1 METKNAKHK
10 KSTFRTWLQRILATL
25 AVIIL
30 LPIALFTL
38 GWLNRDT
45 IINELQDWYSENN
58 SGTFTVEQINATFL
72 SGFPKVGFILRNI
85 THTSTD
91 TITDINLT
99 LHIDE
104 AKLTV
109 GAGNLLMG
117 NIKFENISII
127 NARITSEVISKWSL
141 EYHDQLRRLK
151 SKTKQ
156 KGLNLPEWLAEDG
169 ATFLIY
175 NVKFIAK
182 DSISNRYFDYDIHK
196 IEGSFK
202 GKDLQLSGSTFFDVT
217 INNLGFNT
225 KKGSFSNGARLVG
238 KPKFTIDIENNQVE
252 IPEFPLR
259 IDEQNFRLNA
269 QLNLSESVSYLFNF
283 KNDKTDYKAVK
294 GLLTD
299 SIAVKMDNFDIQKPF
314 KSTVKITGNFDYGNN
329 PDILASF
336 STKNND
342 LIISNK
348 LHLKNAS
355 FSGYLTTDIYETDE
369 DRKANKSTKDIK
381 IAFERIEA
389 DLEDAKFLVQNAYY
403 QRTLDVSNFVEATIL
418 LDGSIES
425 LAGIIES
432 ENFDFKGGR
441 FRLNASISGDIPNT
455 YHFLNIATGHFN
467 LENTQVIL
475 KKNGL
480 QLPIQN
486 INLELARENSYLKQL
501 VINLPNGENLVLYGQ
516 LKNLSGLL
524 SNEPSTSTTSQ
535 IYLDSKNLN
544 VNELIAM
551 AIQFIPKADL
561 SKNNRKTLH
570 ETLEAVYTQFHPQ
583 FSIKV
588 DTLQYKDQ
596 VIHNLKSSITL
607 LNSETI
613 LLKNFDFKYYESS
626 TNLNGNLIIYGPES
640 KFKDAIY
647 MDAEATSSGS
657 IAVFKELFN
666 TELFHID
673 SGEFQF
679 QGTVNGNVKRFSE
692 LLNNAR
698 GNLALTNT
706 KLYYEPADME
716 VVIDSIALFLDNSDI
731 LLNKF
736 SLEVGEQSPLN
747 LTGSIKQFPT
757 FLLDD
762 VQNVGSMALKIQA
775 PFVNVDDVLITIK
788 SFNNENSDKER
799 TSKKAMHSLFKDIYK
814 FHPEIELDIDSL
826 KYDGLI
832 TENLKAAIFFE
843 NDSILQLNH
852 LDVTYKETTVSIEGN
867 INAHSSNEDLS
878 SGNPFDLDFY
888 VNVNGKSEDLNDY
901 LKTTNFIFQSGDFEF
916 VGNYNAQSEDLNIM
930 NSKTFG
936 DLKLSDTRIDYTAAN
951 LQIPVDSLHL
961 EINDDL
967 ATLKN
972 LNIKLPGKSAINFS
986 GSIDHFSEFINN
998 SYENSIHN
1006 SNFSIHSPY
1015 LDTDDLKEFLKNA
1028 TLNNETPT
1036 NTETPTRKETDLQK
1050 LKEAMVKINTSFYPT
1065 LGVKIDTLRHKDFT
1079 LTDFGMEL
1087 LFDDTGKFKIEDTQL
1102 NFHGGAI
1109 ALTMEA
1115 DLKTSGNL
1123 PVTIDMKATDV
1134 DVHELVTGFDYFNDA
1149 DLRATD
1155 TIEGM
1160 LDLHLKAIGALDND
1174 GKVKLASLNGTL
1186 DLKLKDFELYNY
1198 RPIMDN
1204 LVMMKE
1210 ERFEKLRFR
1219 PIVQT
1224 FEIRDGVLLI
1234 PQTEIQ
1240 SSAIHFF
1247 VEGNV
1252 KFDEHIDVWL
1262 SLPWRNLKRN
1272 DGLTLPEKT
1281 TFAKA
1286 GSKFYVQLVQDKSN
1300 LKERKQKLNVK
1311 VRLSNRK
1318 LRKEK

>member
-1 METKNAKHK
+1 MKTKNAKYK
-10 KSTFRTWLQRILATL
+10 NSTFQTWLRHILIAL
-25 AVIIL
+25 AVIIF
-30 LPIALFTL
+30 LPIALFTI

-45 IINELQDWYSENN
+45 IINELQDWYSENHT
-58 SGTFTVEQINATFL
+58 GTFTVEQVNTTFL
-72 SGFPKVGFILRNI
+72 SGFPKVGFTLKNI
-85 THTSTD
+85 AHTSTD
-91 TITDINLT
+91 TITDIHLT
-99 LHIDE
+99 LQIDE
-104 AKLTV
+104 AKLSV

-117 NIKFENISII
+117 NIKFEKISIK
-127 NARITSEVISKWSL
+127 NARITSEVISKRSL
-141 EYHDQLRRLK
+141 EYHEQLRRLK
-151 SKTKQ
+151 SQTQ
-156 KGLNLPEWLAEDG
+156 QTGLQLPEWLAEDG
-169 ATFLIY
+169 AAFLIH
-175 NVKFIAK
+175 NVKYIAK
-182 DSISNRYFDYDIHK
+182 DSMLNRYFNYDIHK
-196 IEGSFK
+196 IEGSYE
-202 GKDLQLSGSTFFDVT
+202 GKNLQLSGDTFFDVT

-238 KPKFTIDIENNQVE
+238 KPKFTIDIQKDQIEF
-252 IPEFPLR
+252 PEFLLQ
-259 IDEQNFRLNA
+259 IDEQNFRLDA
-269 QLNLSESVSYLFNF
+269 QLNLSESNSYLFNF
-283 KNDKTDYKAVK
+283 ENDKTDYKAVK

-299 SIAVKMDNFDIQKPF
+299 SIAVKMENFDLQKPF
-314 KSTVKITGNFDYGNN
+314 KSTVKIAGNFDYGND
-329 PDILASF
+329 PDILATF

-342 LIISNK
+342 LLISNK
-348 LHLKNAS
+348 LHLESTS
-355 FSGYLTTDIYETDE
+355 FSGYLTTDIYENDE
-369 DRKANKSTKDIK
+369 DRKAKKSSRDIK

-389 DLEDAKFLVQNAYY
+389 DLEDAKVLIQPAYY
-403 QRTLDVSNFVEATIL
+403 QSSPDVSNFVEATIQ
-418 LDGSIES
+418 LDGSNQS
-425 LAGIIES
+425 LARIIET
-432 ENFDFKGGR
+432 ENFDFKGGN
-441 FRLNASISGDIPNT
+441 FRLNAIIAGNIPKTNQ
-455 YHFLNIATGHFN
+455 FLNVTTGHFN
-467 LENTQVIL
+467 LDNTQVIL

-486 INLELARENSYLKQL
+486 IDLELGGETSYLREL
-501 VINLPNGENLVLYGQ
+501 VINLPNGENLVLNGQ
-516 LKNLSGLL
+516 LKNVSGLL
-524 SNEPSTSTTSQ
+524 SKDPGFPTTSQ
-535 IYLDSKNLN
+535 IFLDSKNLN

-561 SKNNRKTLH
+561 DKNNRKTLH

-583 FSIKV
+583 FGIRV
-588 DTLQYKDQ
+588 DTLQYDDY
-596 VIHNLKSSITL
+596 VIHNLKSTISL

-613 LLKNFDFKYYESS
+613 LLRNFDFKYYESS

-647 MDAEATSSGS
+647 MDAKATSSGS
-657 IAVFKELFN
+657 ITVFKELFN
-666 TELFHID
+666 IELFRID

-679 QGTVNGNVKRFSE
+679 QGKVNGNVKRFSE
-692 LLNNAR
+692 LLNNAQ
-698 GNLALTNT
+698 GDLALTNT

-716 VVIDSIALFLDNSDI
+716 VFIDSIALFLDNSDI

-736 SLEVGEQSPLN
+736 SLEVDEQTPLN

-757 FLLDD
+757 FLLDYLK
-762 VQNVGSMALKIQA
+762 NVGSMALKIQA
-775 PFVNVDDVLITIK
+775 PFVNVDDVLNTIK
-788 SFNNENSDKER
+788 SFNNENSDKEIK
-799 TSKKAMHSLFKDIYK
+799 TKKALHILFKDIYK

-832 TENLKAAIFFE
+832 TENLKAAIYFE

-852 LDVTYKETTVSIEGN
+852 LDVTYKDTKVSIEGD
-867 INAHSSNEDLS
+867 INAHSGKEILS
-878 SGNPFDLDFY
+878 DREPFDLDFY
-888 VNVNGKSEDLNDY
+888 VNVKGKSEDLNDY

-916 VGNYNAQSEDLNIM
+916 FGNYNAQSEDLNIM

-936 DLKLSDTRIDYTAAN
+936 DLKLSNTRIDYTAAN

-961 EINDDL
+961 KINDDM

-972 LNIKLPGKSAINFS
+972 LDIKLPGKSAIYFS
-986 GSIDHFSEFINN
+986 GTIDHFSEFINN

-1015 LDTDDLKEFLKNA
+1015 LDTDDLREFLKNA
-1028 TLNNETPT
+1028 TFNN
-1036 NTETPTRKETDLQK
+1036 ETPTRKETNLQK

-1065 LGVKIDTLRHKDFT
+1065 LGVKSDSLKHKDFT

-1087 LFDDTGKFKIEDTQL
+1087 LFDATGKFKIEETQL
-1102 NFHGGAI
+1102 NFYGGAI

-1115 DLKTSGNL
+1115 DLKTVDNL

-1134 DVHELVTGFDYFNDA
+1134 DIHELVTRFDYFNDP

-1160 LDLHLKAIGALDND
+1160 LNYHLETIGALDND
-1174 GKVKLASLNGTL
+1174 GKVKMASLNGTL
-1186 DLKLKDFELYNY
+1186 ELKLKDLELFNYN
-1198 RPIMDN
+1198 PIMEN
-1204 LVMMKE
+1204 SVMMKD

-1247 VEGNV
+1247 VEGQV

-1262 SLPWRNLKRN
+1262 SLPWRNLKSN

-1286 GSKFYVQLVQDKSN
+1286 GSKFYVRLVQDKN
-1300 LKERKQKLNVK
+1300 NENERKQKLNVK

-1318 LRKEK
+1318 LQKEKSGQ

>member
-1 METKNAKHK
+1 METKNAKHN
-10 KSTFRTWLQRILATL
+10 KSTFRTWLQRFLVTL

-58 SGTFTVEQINATFL
+58 AGTFTVEKVNTTFL

-91 TITDINLT
+91 TITDVNLT

-117 NIKFENISII
+117 NIKFEKISIN
-127 NARITSEVISKWSL
+127 NARITSEVISKRSL
-141 EYHDQLRRLK
+141 QYHEKLRRLK
-151 SKTKQ
+151 SQTQQ
-156 KGLNLPEWLAEDG
+156 KGLQLPEWLAEDG
-169 ATFLIY
+169 ATFFIY

-196 IEGSFK
+196 IEGAYK

-217 INNLGFNT
+217 INKLGFNT

-238 KPKFTIDIENNQVE
+238 KPKFTIDIQNDQIE

-269 QLNLSESVSYLFNF
+269 QLNLSESECYQFIF

-294 GLLTD
+294 ELLAD
-299 SIAVKMDNFDIQKPF
+299 SLAVKMENFDIQEPF
-314 KSTVKITGNFDYGNN
+314 SSTVKITGNFGYGND
-329 PDILASF
+329 PDILATF

-342 LIISNK
+342 LLISNK

-355 FSGYLTTDIYETDE
+355 FGGYLTTDIYETDE

-389 DLEDAKFLVQNAYY
+389 NLEDAKVLVQNAYY
-403 QRTLDVSNFVEATIL
+403 QSTLDVSNFVEATIL

-425 LAGIIES
+425 LGRIIET
-432 ENFDFKGGR
+432 EDFDFKGGR
-441 FRLNASISGDIPNT
+441 FRLNASIAGDIPNT
-455 YHFLNIATGHFN
+455 YHFLSVATGHFN

-486 INLELARENSYLKQL
+486 IDLELARENSYLKQL

-516 LKNLSGLL
+516 LKNLSGL
-524 SNEPSTSTTSQ
+524 PSTTTTSQ
-535 IYLDSKNLN
+535 IFLDSKNLN

-561 SKNNRKTLH
+561 DKNNRKTLH
-570 ETLEAVYTQFHPQ
+570 ETLEAIYTQFHPQ
-583 FSIKV
+583 FGIRV
-588 DTLQYKDQ
+588 DTLQYKDH

-613 LLKNFDFKYYESS
+613 LLRNFDFKFYESF
-626 TNLNGNLIIYGPES
+626 TNLNGNLIVYGPES

-647 MDAEATSSGS
+647 MVAEATSSGS

-666 TELFHID
+666 IELFRID
-673 SGEFQF
+673 SGEFHF
-679 QGTVNGNVKRFSE
+679 QGKVNGNVKRFSE

-698 GNLALTNT
+698 GDLALTNT
-706 KLYYEPADME
+706 KLYYEPADKE
-716 VVIDSIALFLDNSDI
+716 VIIDSIALFLDNSDI

-747 LTGSIKQFPT
+747 LTGSIKHFPT

-775 PFVNVDDVLITIK
+775 PFVNVDDVLNTIK
-788 SFNNENSDKER
+788 SFKNENTHKEIR
-799 TSKKAMHSLFKDIYK
+799 TKKAMHSLFKDMYK

-852 LDVTYKETTVSIEGN
+852 LDLTYKETTVSIEGN
-867 INAHSSNEDLS
+867 INAHSSKEYLS
-878 SGNPFDLDFY
+878 SGNPFYLDFF
-888 VNVNGKSEDLNDY
+888 VNVKGKSENLNDY

-936 DLKLSDTRIDYTAAN
+936 DLKLSNTRIDYTAAN

-1109 ALTMEA
+1109 ALTMEV
-1115 DLKTSGNL
+1115 DLKTIENL

-1134 DVHELVTGFDYFNDA
+1134 DIHELVTGFDYFNDA

-1186 DLKLKDFELYNY
+1186 EIQLKDFELYNY
-1198 RPIMDN
+1198 KPIIEN
-1204 LVMMKE
+1204 SVMMKD

>member
-10 KSTFRTWLQRILATL
+10 KSTFRTWLPRILKTL
-25 AVIIL
+25 AVVIL

-58 SGTFTVEQINATFL
+58 TGTLTVGKVNTTFL
-72 SGFPKVGFILRNI
+72 SGFPKVEFALKNI
-85 THTSTD
+85 THSSTD
-91 TITDINLT
+91 TITDIHLT
-99 LHIDE
+99 LYIDE
-104 AKLTV
+104 AKLSV
-109 GAGNLLMG
+109 GAGNLLIG
-117 NIKFENISII
+117 NIIFEKISIK
-127 NARITSEVISKWSL
+127 NARITSEVISDRSL
-141 EYHDQLRRLK
+141 EYHQQLRRSK
-151 SKTKQ
+151 SQTQQ
-156 KGLNLPEWLAEDG
+156 KGLQLPEWLAEDG
-169 ATFLIY
+169 VNFSIN
-175 NVKFIAK
+175 NVKYIAK

-196 IEGSFK
+196 IEGSYK
-202 GKDLQLSGSTFFDVT
+202 GKDLQLSGRTLFDVT

-238 KPKFTIDIENNQVE
+238 KPKFIIDIQNNQIE
-252 IPEFPLR
+252 IPEFPLL
-259 IDEQNFRLNA
+259 IDEQNFRFKA
-269 QLNLSESVSYLFNF
+269 QLNLTESDSYLFSF

-299 SIAVKMDNFDIQKPF
+299 SIAVKMENFDIQKPF
-314 KSTVKITGNFDYGNN
+314 KSAVKIAGNFDYGNH
-329 PDILASF
+329 PDILATF
-336 STKNND
+336 LTKNND
-342 LIISNK
+342 LLISKK

-355 FSGYLTTDIYETDE
+355 FDGYLTTDIYETDQE
-369 DRKANKSTKDIK
+369 RKAKKSSKDIK
-381 IAFERIEA
+381 IAFKRIEG
-389 DLEDAKFLVQNAYY
+389 DLEDAKFLIQDAYY
-403 QRTLDVSNFVEATIL
+403 QSSLDVSNFVEATIE
-418 LDGSIES
+418 LDGSNES
-425 LAGIIES
+425 LARIIET
-432 ENFDFKGGR
+432 EKFDFKGGR
-441 FRLNASISGDIPNT
+441 FRLNATIAGDIPKT
-455 YHFLNIATGHFN
+455 YKFLNVATGHFN
-467 LENTQVIL
+467 MENTQVIL

-486 INLELARENSYLKQL
+486 IDLELARETSYLRKL
-501 VINLPNGENLVLYGQ
+501 VINLPNGENLLLHGQ
-516 LKNLSGLL
+516 LENVSGLL
-524 SNEPSTSTTSQ
+524 SKEPGFPTTSQ
-535 IYLDSKNLN
+535 IFLDSKKLN
-544 VNELIAM
+544 INDLIYNTL
-551 AIQFIPKADL
+551 QFIPKADL
-561 SKNNRKTLH
+561 NKNNRKTLH
-570 ETLEAVYTQFHPQ
+570 ETLDAVYTQFHPQ
-583 FSIKV
+583 FGIRV
-588 DTLQYKDQ
+588 DTLQYNDH
-596 VIHNLKSSITL
+596 VIHNLNSRITL

-613 LLKNFDFKYYESS
+613 LLRNLDFKYYESS

-647 MDAEATSSGS
+647 LDAEATSSGT

-666 TELFHID
+666 IELFHID

-679 QGTVNGNVKRFSE
+679 QGKVNGNVKRFSE

-698 GNLALTNT
+698 GDLALTNT

-716 VVIDSIALFLDNSDI
+716 VDIDSISLFLDNSDI
-731 LLNKF
+731 LLKKF
-736 SLEVGEQSPLN
+736 SLEVDNQTPLN
-747 LTGSIKQFPT
+747 LTGSIKQFPS

-762 VQNVGSMALKIQA
+762 IQKSGSMALKIQA
-775 PFVNVDDVLITIK
+775 PFVNVDEVLSTIK
-788 SFNNENSDKER
+788 SFNNENPHKEIR
-799 TSKKAMHSLFKDIYK
+799 TKKAMHSLFKDMYK

-832 TENLKAAIFFE
+832 TENLKAVMFFE

-852 LDVTYKETTVSIEGN
+852 LDVTYKDTKVSIEGN
-867 INAHSSNEDLS
+867 INAHSSKEDVS

-936 DLKLSDTRIDYTAAN
+936 DLKLSNTRIDYTAAN

-972 LNIKLPGKSAINFS
+972 LEIELPGKSAIYFS

-998 SYENSIHN
+998 SYEKSIHK

-1015 LDTDDLKEFLKNA
+1015 LDTEDLKEFLKNA
-1028 TLNNETPT
+1028 TLNNQ
-1036 NTETPTRKETDLQK
+1036 TPTRKEPHLQK
-1050 LKEAMVKINTSFYPT
+1050 LKDAMVKINTSFHPT
-1065 LGVKIDTLRHKDFT
+1065 LGLKIDTIRHKDIT

-1087 LFDDTGKFKIEDTQL
+1087 LFDDTGNFRIEDTKL
-1102 NFHGGAI
+1102 NFYDGSL

-1115 DLKTSGNL
+1115 ALKTSDNL
-1123 PVTIDMKATDV
+1123 PVSIDMKATNLDI
-1134 DVHELVTGFDYFNDA
+1134 HELVKRFDYFKDP

-1160 LDLHLKAIGALDND
+1160 LDYHLNAIGALDND
-1174 GKVKLASLNGTL
+1174 GKLNMASLNGTL
-1186 DLKLKDFELYNY
+1186 ELQLKDFELYNY
-1198 RPIMDN
+1198 KPIMEN
-1204 LVMMKE
+1204 SVMMND

-1224 FEIRDGVLLI
+1224 FEIKYGVLLI

-1262 SLPWRNLKRN
+1262 SLPWSNLKNN

-1281 TFAKA
+1281 TYAKA
-1286 GSKFYVQLVQDKSN
+1286 GSKFYLQLVQDKNN

-1318 LRKEK
+1318 LQKDKSKQ

>member
-10 KSTFRTWLQRILATL
+10 KSTFRTWLMRILATL

-45 IINELQDWYSENN
+45 IINELQDWYSEN
-58 SGTFTVEQINATFL
+58 STGTFTVEQVNATFL
-72 SGFPKVGFILRNI
+72 SEFPKVGFTLRNI

-109 GAGNLLMG
+109 GTGNLLIG
-117 NIKFENISII
+117 NIKFEEISIN
-127 NARITSEVISKWSL
+127 NARITSEVISKRSF
-141 EYHDQLRRLK
+141 EYHEQLRRLK
-151 SKTKQ
+151 SQTQQ
-156 KGLNLPEWLAEDG
+156 KGLNLPEWLSEDG
-169 ATFLIY
+169 ANFFIY
-175 NVKFIAK
+175 NVKYIAK
-182 DSISNRYFDYDIHK
+182 DSISNRYFDYNIHK
-196 IEGSFK
+196 IEGSYK
-202 GKDLQLSGSTFFDVT
+202 GKDLQLSGSAFFDIT

-238 KPKFTIDIENNQVE
+238 KPKFTIYIQNNQIE

-269 QLNLSESVSYLFNF
+269 QLNLTESDSYLFNF
-283 KNDKTDYKAVK
+283 QNDKTDYKAVK

-299 SIAVKMDNFDIQKPF
+299 SIAVKMENFDIQKPF

-329 PDILASF
+329 PDIIATF

-342 LIISNK
+342 ILISNK
-348 LHLKNAS
+348 LPLKNAS

-369 DRKANKSTKDIK
+369 DRKAKKSSKDIK
-381 IAFERIEA
+381 IAFDRIEA
-389 DLEDAKFLVQNAYY
+389 DLEDAKVLIQHAYY
-403 QRTLDVSNFVEATIL
+403 QSTLDVSNFVEATIL
-418 LDGSIES
+418 LEGSNES
-425 LAGIIES
+425 LARIIET

-441 FRLNASISGDIPNT
+441 FRLNATIAGDIPNT

-467 LENTQVIL
+467 LEGTQVIL

-486 INLELARENSYLKQL
+486 INLELAPENSYLKQL

-524 SNEPSTSTTSQ
+524 SKEPGFPTTSQ
-535 IYLDSKNLN
+535 IFLDSKKLN
-544 VNELIAM
+544 INELIAT
-551 AIQFIPKADL
+551 ALQFIPKADVN
-561 SKNNRKTLH
+561 KNNRKTLH
-570 ETLEAVYTQFHPQ
+570 ETLDAVYTQFHPQ
-583 FSIKV
+583 FGIKV
-588 DTLQYKDQ
+588 DTLQYNDH

-613 LLKNFDFKYYESS
+613 LLRNFDFKFYESS

-666 TELFHID
+666 IELFRIA

-679 QGTVNGNVKRFSE
+679 QGKVNGNVKRFSE

-698 GNLALTNT
+698 GDLALTNT

-736 SLEVGEQSPLN
+736 SLEVDEQYPLN

-762 VQNVGSMALKIQA
+762 VQNIGSMALKIQA
-775 PFVNVDDVLITIK
+775 PFLNVDDVLNTIK
-788 SFNNENSDKER
+788 SFNNENSDKELR
-799 TSKKAMHSLFKDIYK
+799 TKKAMHSLFKDIYK

-832 TENLKAAIFFE
+832 TENLKAAIYFE

-852 LDVTYKETTVSIEGN
+852 LDVTYKDTKVYIEGN
-867 INAHSSNEDLS
+867 INAHSGKENLS
-878 SGNPFDLDFY
+878 SGNPFDLDFF
-888 VNVNGKSEDLNDY
+888 VNVKGKSEDLNDY

-936 DLKLSDTRIDYTAAN
+936 DLKLSNTRIDYTAAN
-951 LQIPVDSLHL
+951 LQFPVDSLHL

-972 LNIKLPGKSAINFS
+972 LEIKLPGKSAINFS

-1028 TLNNETPT
+1028 TLKN
-1036 NTETPTRKETDLQK
+1036 ETPTRKETDLQQ
-1050 LKEAMVKINTSFYPT
+1050 LKEAMVNINTSFYPT
-1065 LGVKIDTLRHKDFT
+1065 VGVKIDTLKHKDFT
-1079 LTDFGMEL
+1079 LTDFGMDL

-1102 NFHGGAI
+1102 NFYGGAI

-1115 DLKTSGNL
+1115 DLKTSENL

-1134 DVHELVTGFDYFNDA
+1134 DIHELVKRFDYFNDP

-1160 LDLHLKAIGALDND
+1160 LDFHLKTIGALDND
-1174 GKVKLASLNGTL
+1174 GKVNMASLNGTL
-1186 DLKLKDFELYNY
+1186 ELQLKDFELYNY
-1198 RPIMDN
+1198 KPIIEN
-1204 LVMMKE
+1204 SVMMKD

-1240 SSAIHFF
+1240 TSAIQVF
-1247 VEGNV
+1247 VEGKV

-1262 SLPWRNLKRN
+1262 SLPWRNLKSN
-1272 DGLTLPEKT
+1272 DGLMLPEKT

-1286 GSKFYVQLVQDKSN
+1286 GSKFYVQLILDKN
-1300 LKERKQKLNVK
+1300 NENERKQKLNVK

-1318 LRKEK
+1318 LKKEK

>member
-1 METKNAKHK
+1 MEAKNAKYK
-10 KSTFRTWLQRILATL
+10 KSTFRTWLPRILKTL

-45 IINELQDWYSENN
+45 IINELQDWYSEN
-58 SGTFTVEQINATFL
+58 STGTFTVEKVNTTFL
-72 SGFPKVGFILRNI
+72 SGFPKVEFILKNI

-104 AKLTV
+104 AKLIV
-109 GAGNLLMG
+109 GAGNLLIG
-117 NIKFENISII
+117 NIKFENISIN
-127 NARITSEVISKWSL
+127 NARITSEVISKRSL
-141 EYHDQLRRLK
+141 EYHEQLRRLK
-151 SKTKQ
+151 SQTQQ

-169 ATFLIY
+169 AAFSIY
-175 NVKFIAK
+175 NVKYIGK
-182 DSISNRYFDYDIHK
+182 DSISNRYFDYNIHE
-196 IEGSFK
+196 IEGFYK
-202 GKDLQLSGSTFFDVT
+202 GKDLQLSGSAFFDVT
-217 INNLGFNT
+217 INKLGFNT

-238 KPKFTIDIENNQVE
+238 KPKFMIDIQNDQIE

-269 QLNLSESVSYLFNF
+269 QLNLSELDSYLFNF
-283 KNDKTDYKAVK
+283 QNDKTDYKAVK

-299 SIAVKMDNFDIQKPF
+299 SIAVKMENFDIQKPF
-314 KSTVKITGNFDYGNN
+314 KSTVKIAGNFAYGND
-329 PDILASF
+329 PDILATF

-355 FSGYLTTDIYETDE
+355 FGGCLTTDIYETDE
-369 DRKANKSTKDIK
+369 DRKAKKSSKDIK
-381 IAFERIEA
+381 IAFDRIEA
-389 DLEDAKFLVQNAYY
+389 DLEDAKVLIQHGYY
-403 QRTLDVSNFVEATIL
+403 QNTRDVSNFVEATIL
-418 LDGSIES
+418 LDGSNES
-425 LAGIIES
+425 LTRIIKT

-441 FRLNASISGDIPNT
+441 FRLNAAIAGEIPNM

-467 LENTQVIL
+467 LEGTQVIL

-486 INLELARENSYLKQL
+486 INLELAPENSYLKQL

-524 SNEPSTSTTSQ
+524 SKEPGFPTTSQ
-535 IYLDSKNLN
+535 IFLDSKNLN
-544 VNELIAM
+544 VNELIAT
-551 AIQFIPKADL
+551 ALQFIPKSDL
-561 SKNNRKTLH
+561 NKNNRKTLH
-570 ETLEAVYTQFHPQ
+570 ETLDAVYTQFHPQ
-583 FSIKV
+583 FGIRV
-588 DTLQYKDQ
+588 DTLQYNDH
-596 VIHNLKSSITL
+596 VIHNLKSGITL

-613 LLKNFDFKYYESS
+613 LLRNFDFKYYESS
-626 TNLNGNLIIYGPES
+626 TSLNGNLIIYGPES

-666 TELFHID
+666 IELFHID

-679 QGTVNGNVKRFSE
+679 QGKVNGNVKRFSE

-698 GNLALTNT
+698 GDLALTNT

-716 VVIDSIALFLDNSDI
+716 VVIDSISLFLDNSDI

-736 SLEVGEQSPLN
+736 SLEVDEQTPLN
-747 LTGSIKQFPT
+747 LTGSIKQFPS
-757 FLLDD
+757 FLLND
-762 VQNVGSMALKIQA
+762 VQNAGSMALKIQA
-775 PFVNVDDVLITIK
+775 PFVNVDDVLNTIK
-788 SFNNENSDKER
+788 SFDNENADKELR
-799 TSKKAMHSLFKDIYK
+799 TKKAMHSLFKDMYK
-814 FHPEIELDIDSL
+814 FYPEIELDIDSL
-826 KYDGLI
+826 QYDGLI
-832 TENLKAAIFFE
+832 TENLKAAIYFE
-843 NDSILQLNH
+843 NDSILRLNH
-852 LDVTYKETTVSIEGN
+852 LDVTYKDTKVYIEGT
-867 INAHSSNEDLS
+867 INAHSSKEDLS
-878 SGNPFDLDFY
+878 GGNPFDLDFF
-888 VNVNGKSEDLNDY
+888 VKVKGKSEDLNDY

-936 DLKLSDTRIDYTAAN
+936 DLKLSNTRIDYTAAN

-972 LNIKLPGKSAINFS
+972 LDIKLPGKSAINFS

-998 SYENSIHN
+998 SYENSIHK

-1015 LDTDDLKEFLKNA
+1015 LNTDDLKEFLKNA

-1036 NTETPTRKETDLQK
+1036 RKETDLQK
-1050 LKEAMVKINTSFYPT
+1050 LKDAMVKINTSFYPT
-1065 LGVKIDTLRHKDFT
+1065 LGVKIDTLKHKDFT
-1079 LTDFGMEL
+1079 LTDFGMDL

-1102 NFHGGAI
+1102 DFHGGAI
-1109 ALTMEA
+1109 ALTMEV
-1115 DLKTSGNL
+1115 DLKTSDNL

-1134 DVHELVTGFDYFNDA
+1134 DIHELVTGFDYFNDA

-1174 GKVKLASLNGTL
+1174 GKVKLESLNGTL
-1186 DLKLKDFELYNY
+1186 ELQLKDFELFNY
-1198 RPIMDN
+1198 KPIIEN
-1204 LVMMKE
+1204 SVMMKD

-1240 SSAIHFF
+1240 SSAIHVF
-1247 VEGNV
+1247 VEGKV
-1252 KFDEHIDVWL
+1252 KFDEYIDVWL
-1262 SLPWRNLKRN
+1262 SLPWRNLKSK

-1286 GSKFYVQLVQDKSN
+1286 GSKFYLQLVQDKN
-1300 LKERKQKLNVK
+1300 HEKERKQKLNVK
-1311 VRLSNRK
+1311 VRLSNRQ
-1318 LRKEK
+1318 LQKEK